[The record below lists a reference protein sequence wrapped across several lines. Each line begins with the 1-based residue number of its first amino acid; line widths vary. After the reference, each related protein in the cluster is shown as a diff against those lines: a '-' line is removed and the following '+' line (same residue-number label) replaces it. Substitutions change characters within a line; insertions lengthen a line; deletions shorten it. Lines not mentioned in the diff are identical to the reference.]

1 MLLAL
6 TLLVSMACAG
16 TLTPQTQAT
25 PVAQAGEATA
35 TPAMPDE
42 NVRQPVALVAK
53 SEGGDTDA
61 DEADARAEA
70 TLELVPEEASDAVVI
85 VLGKAITI
93 NSPGAT
99 ASGNTVNITAGG
111 TYRISGS
118 LTDGQINVN
127 TKDKVTLELAGMS
140 VTNSAGPAL
149 YVVDAKKIT
158 LKLLP
163 GTTNYL
169 ADSAQEQ
176 ADDAAVVSN
185 DTLVIEGDGALVIT
199 GNNGEGIASDD
210 DIIIKGGSITITAV
224 DDGLDVHDNI
234 TIGGGHISIS
244 AGGDGMKAGQ
254 DANPEVGS
262 IAVEG
267 GTIEI
272 TAGRDGIQAATTVV
286 VSAGDLTIS
295 TGGGSASVTR
305 STAGDAGRM
314 RPGDWGQ
321 QISDTPS
328 AKGIKAVVDLTIA
341 GGAITIDAADDALH
355 SNDSLTVNGGDL
367 VLASG
372 DDAIHADASVTIN
385 GGDICITTS
394 YEGIESAIITI
405 NDGNIRLVSSDD
417 GINAVSDN
425 AAAGMGGPWG
435 RNPFNESGNN
445 NLYINGG
452 YIVIDANGDGLD
464 INGSI
469 EMTGG
474 QVIING
480 PTRNDNGAL
489 DYLGT
494 FKVTGGLLVAAGSA
508 GMAQAPSTSSTQ
520 YSVMVNLAAAQSAGT
535 VFHIAAQDGEV
546 LTFVP
551 TKAYQS
557 VVFSSPELKRGTT
570 YIIYTGGKA
579 TGTATDGL
587 YTGGAYTPG
596 TQLTSL
602 TISSAV
608 TVIGSSRS
616 VFPGGRRP

>member
-1 MLLAL
+1 M
-6 TLLVSMACAG
+6 T
-16 TLTPQTQAT
+16 
-25 PVAQAGEATA
+25 
-35 TPAMPDE
+35 DE
-42 NVRQPVALVAK
+42 TIRQPVALVEK

-61 DEADARAEA
+61 DQAE
-70 TLELVPEEASDAVVI
+70 TTPELAPDDASDAVVI
-85 VLGKAITI
+85 ALGKAITI
-93 NSPGAT
+93 NGPGAT
-99 ASGNTVNITAGG
+99 TSGNTVNITGGG
-111 TYRISGS
+111 TYRISGT
-118 LTDGQINVN
+118 LTDGQISVN
-127 TKDKVTLELAGMS
+127 TKEKVTLELAGMS

-149 YVVDAKKIT
+149 NAVDAKKIT

-163 GTTNYL
+163 GTTNYF

-176 ADDAAVVSN
+176 AEDAAVVTN
-185 DTLVIEGDGALVIT
+185 DTLVIEGDGALVVT

-210 DIIIKGGSITITAV
+210 DIIIKGGTITVTAV
-224 DDGLDVHDNI
+224 DDGLDAHDNI
-234 TIGGGHISIS
+234 TIAGGHVSITG
-244 AGGDGMKAGQ
+244 GGDGIKAGQ

-262 IAVEG
+262 IAIEG

-272 TAGRDGIQAATTVV
+272 TAARDGIQAATTITIT
-286 VSAGDLTIS
+286 AGDLTIS
-295 TGGGSASVTR
+295 TGGGSASA
-305 STAGDAGRM
+305 TARTAQGGRVQ
-314 RPGDWGQ
+314 PGAWGQ
-321 QISDTPS
+321 QASDTPS
-328 AKGIKAVVDLTIA
+328 AKGIKAVNDLVIA
-341 GGAITIDAADDALH
+341 GGTITIDAADDALH
-355 SNDSLTVNGGDL
+355 SNDSLTINGGSL
-367 VLASG
+367 TLASG

-385 GGDICITTS
+385 GGDIRITTS

-425 AAAGMGGPWG
+425 AAAGMAGPWG

-494 FKVTGGLLVAAGSA
+494 FKITSGLLVAAGSV
-508 GMAQAPSTSSTQ
+508 GMAQAPSTSSAQ
-520 YSVMVNLAAAQSAGT
+520 YSVMVNLNAAQPAGT
-535 VFHIAAQDGEV
+535 VFHIATQDGRQV

-557 VVFSSPELKRGTT
+557 VVFSSPELKRGAT
-570 YIIYTGGKA
+570 YVVYTGGKVG
-579 TGTATDGL
+579 GTATDGL
-587 YTGGAYTPG
+587 YAGGAYTPG

-608 TVIGSSRS
+608 TVVGSSRGI
-616 VFPGGRRP
+616 FPGGRRP